1 MTDRGMIQ
9 KGLRFGMALQLAV
22 GPLCFLT
29 LRTATERG
37 FLAGV
42 SVAVA
47 VTLADALFVAL
58 SCLGAVT
65 LLKRARV
72 RAAVTWVGSLVLCLF
87 GLNIIVGAFGIT
99 LIPGLSLLGASDGNP
114 FWQGFVLTVSNP
126 LTILFWGGVF
136 TAQITQNQWT
146 RRQLW
151 WFATGCVLSTLLSL
165 SLIAGIGT
173 AVSGFL
179 PEIAIQILNVL
190 VGAALIVYGVRLLYK
205 KDQAV
210 SA

>member
-1 MTDRGMIQ
+1 MKDFSMIQ

-29 LRTATERG
+29 LSTATERG
-37 FLAGV
+37 FLAGIA
-42 SVAVA
+42 VAVA

-72 RAAVTWVGSLVLCLF
+72 RAVVTWVGSLVLCLF
-87 GLNIIVGAFGIT
+87 GLNIIAGAFGMN
-99 LIPGLSLLGASDGNP
+99 LIPGLALLGTSDGNP
-114 FWQGFVLTVSNP
+114 FWRGFILTVSNP

-136 TAQITQNQWT
+136 TAQIAQNQWN

-165 SLIAGIGT
+165 TLIAGIGT
-173 AVSGFL
+173 VVSGFL
-179 PEIAIQILNVL
+179 PEIAIKILNIL